1 MTNSNNITPA
11 DRVGTV
17 KEYYF
22 SKKLR
27 EIAQLNAQGADI
39 ISLGIGGPD
48 LPPSQAVIDTLC
60 EQARLNNTHGYQPYI
75 GIPELREAYAQWYST
90 TECPWTQHQRFC
102 LSSARRR
109 AYCT

>member
-48 LPPSQAVIDTLC
+48 LPPS
-60 EQARLNNTHGYQPYI
+60 
-75 GIPELREAYAQWYST
+75 
-90 TECPWTQHQRFC
+90 
-102 LSSARRR
+102 
-109 AYCT
+109 